1 MNLMNKS
8 YFYTASLLLFVFSNS
23 VFSQSADKNYVK
35 TTKLL
40 EPVSITTLNSSSSSI
55 QKKET
60 ISYMDGLGR
69 TTQTIGVK
77 QSPSGKDVVLHNE
90 YDQYGRTIKQF
101 LPLPTTQ
108 TSGNYFNNASANL
121 STYYQANFSDSRP
134 FSESRYD
141 ESPMNRLNEQSSAGD
156 TWLLS
161 HNSDT
166 DHTKKIEYGSNDEN
180 EVYNIT
186 VNESSTTQ
194 PFIFNYYSKGML
206 EKSVAKNENWKVS
219 DGKLNTTELFTDKN
233 KRLVAKFTYVED
245 GSVIKKLATYNVYDK
260 VGNLIYIFPPKA
272 MENLWLTE
280 SFTSVNSNHVW
291 SDFVQTPALVT
302 NGTGN
307 VNVSVLGYTNSSTG
321 LNYKRLKL
329 TFDISFP
336 YIAGFPVSGG
346 GAYLKLGNV
355 VTLPTGT
362 NLADQYLFSVYPQKR
377 KKGGFVLEAPIELE
391 FPGSTGGNATKS
403 RYEYRIVGGNI
414 FVEFKIGT
422 DLGSPTVPFKVYFV
436 DRIYQRDFPTTV
448 FNQAILNDLCFQYKY
463 DDLNRQVEQK
473 TPGKGWEY
481 IVYDLL
487 DRPILTQDA
496 LLNAQQK
503 WLFTKYDVHGR
514 VLYSGVYNSAL
525 GRKLL
530 QDQAFNYINLNA
542 NNKSNIENKVGAV
555 ITVGGLNM
563 RYTNNAFP
571 NTNISEIFAVNF
583 YDNYNISDPY
593 LPTIPTAIQGQT
605 VSTNVKGLQTSSW
618 VRTIGGYTW
627 DKTYNFY
634 DNKARII
641 GVKTR
646 NYLGGYT
653 NNEIKFDFRG
663 KIETSVTNHKRIA
676 SSVDLMI
683 KDDFEYD
690 HAERVK
696 KHKQKINSQPEELIS
711 ENTYNEL
718 GQLLTK
724 GLGGAVASA
733 TRLQTVN
740 YKYNIRGWLT
750 EVNDVTNLG
759 TDLFAYKLN
768 YQTGDG
774 AYSITPQF
782 NGNISQVVWGAAT
795 DNIKKSYLYTYDK
808 LNRLKSAKYTDG
820 PSLSNNFNRFSSTV
834 SGYDSNGNI
843 SGVTRYGVNS
853 SGVFTTIDNLSYNY
867 DTGNKLMSVS
877 DTTSNIL
884 GFNDGNTSGNDYDYD
899 VNGNLIK
906 DSNKNIS
913 LIQYNRLDL
922 VSTVVFNNGDTI
934 DFTYDSSGV
943 KLKTEVT
950 HNGVTTVT
958 DYLGGFQYRNNQLLF
973 FPTTEGYVQK
983 NATNFSYTYI
993 IKDHLGNNRLSFSD
1007 SDNSGIV
1014 SPAETLSQTNYYPMG
1029 LTHAGAV
1036 VVGGASNY
1044 NYYFQSKEQLL
1055 DNGYNM
1061 YDFGSRMYD
1070 SSVGRWFN
1078 TDPQNQFSSPYL
1090 AMGNNYI
1097 VTVDPN
1103 GEWVHIVVG
1112 AVVGGAINLAMNWDN
1127 IDSFGEGA
1135 AAFGIG
1141 AAVGAATAAC
1151 GQCGAAAAIAIGGGA
1166 LMGATNNVIAQT
1178 DDEHGLGDVDWSST
1192 IESGFIGGLSGY
1204 ASYGAGQYATQT
1216 LGPVLISSFNV
1227 TSPVLNGA
1235 INGAVGGA
1243 AGGYAGGFTG
1253 GYLMT
1258 GTLDGALDGGIQG
1271 LKTGAAIGGASGA
1284 ASSYANALSHNTNPW
1299 TGKAMSINDV
1309 KVTKAGVAKIKSHLS
1324 RPELDYDLA
1333 NDVMVRRLENIVSG
1347 KTTATSQD
1355 LYFYT
1360 HEIRELYLMK
1370 FNGMNYNDAHEKS
1383 LLDYGI
1389 DYKKGYQNT
1398 IYTKPALDAGDGY
1411 FMWKE
1416 TKTFLD

>member
-8 YFYTASLLLFVFSNS
+8 YFYIVSLLLFILSNS
-23 VFSQSADKNYVK
+23 VFSQSTDKNYLK

-40 EPVSITTLNSSSSSI
+40 EPVSITTLNSSSSTI

-69 TTQTIGVK
+69 TTQTIGIK
-77 QSPSGKDVVLHNE
+77 QSPMGKDVILHNE
-90 YDQYGRTIKQF
+90 YDQYGRSIKQF

-108 TSGNYFNNASANL
+108 TSGNYFNNASTNL
-121 STYYQANFSDSRP
+121 SAYYQTNFSDNRP
-134 FSESRYD
+134 YSESRFD

-156 TWLLS
+156 TWLLN

-166 DHTKKIEYGSNDEN
+166 DHTKKLEYGSNDLN
-180 EVYNIT
+180 EVYNIKL
-186 VNESSTTQ
+186 NESNTTQ
-194 PFIFNYYSKGML
+194 PFIFNYYLKGTL
-206 EKSVAKNENWKVS
+206 EKSIVKNENWKAS

-233 KRLVAKFTYVED
+233 KRLVAKFSYVED
-245 GSVIKKLATYNVYDK
+245 GSVVKKLATYNVYDK

-272 MENLWLTE
+272 MENLWLID
-280 SFTSVNSNHVW
+280 SFTSVNSNYVW

-307 VNVSVLGYTNSSTG
+307 VHVSVLGYTNATTSLS
-321 LNYKRLKL
+321 YKRLKL
-329 TFDISFP
+329 DFDLSFP
-336 YIAGFPVSGG
+336 YIAGFPTPGG
-346 GAYLKLGNV
+346 GAHLKLGNV
-355 VTLPTGT
+355 VTLPAGT
-362 NLADQYLFSVYPQKR
+362 NLADQYLFSVYPGGKR
-377 KKGGFVLEAPIELE
+377 GSTVLELE
-391 FPGSTGGNATKS
+391 FPGSTGGVTEKS
-403 RYEYRIVGGNI
+403 RYEYRIIGGNVV
-414 FVEFKIGT
+414 VEFKIGT
-422 DLGSPTVPFKVYFV
+422 DFGSPTVPFLVYKIERLF
-436 DRIYQRDFPTTV
+436 QRDFSTTV
-448 FNQAILNDLCFQYKY
+448 FNQTIINDLCFQYKY
-463 DDLNRQVEQK
+463 DDLNRQIEQK
-473 TPGKGWEY
+473 IPGKGWEY
-481 IVYDLL
+481 VVYDLL

-496 LLNAQQK
+496 LLKAQQK

-514 VLYSGVYNSAL
+514 VLYSGVYNSTL
-525 GRKLL
+525 SRELL
-530 QDQAFNYINLNA
+530 QEQVFNYINLNTG
-542 NNKSNIENKVGAV
+542 NQSNFEQKVGAI

-571 NTNISEIFAVNF
+571 NTSISEIFAVNF

-593 LPTIPTAIQGQT
+593 LPIVPSAIQGQS

-627 DKTYNFY
+627 NKSYSFY
-634 DNKARII
+634 DNKARVI

-646 NYLGGYT
+646 NYLGGHT
-653 NNEIKFDFRG
+653 NNETKLDFNG
-663 KIETSVTNHKRIA
+663 KIVTSVTNHKRIA
-676 SSVDLMI
+676 SSIDLMI

-696 KHKQKINSQPEELIS
+696 THKQKINSQPEELIS
-711 ENTYNEL
+711 ENIYDEL
-718 GQLLTK
+718 GQLLSK
-724 GLGGAVASA
+724 GLGGAITSV
-733 TRLQTVN
+733 TRLQTIN

-750 EVNDVTNLG
+750 EINDVTNLG
-759 TDLFAYKLN
+759 ADLFAYKLN

-774 AYSITPQF
+774 AYSVTPQF

-820 PSLSNNFNRFSSTV
+820 PSLSSNFNRFSSTV

-843 SGVTRYGVNS
+843 SGVIRYGVNS

-867 DTGNKLMSVS
+867 DTGNKLMSVA
-877 DTTSNIL
+877 DITSNTL

-899 VNGNLIK
+899 INGNITK
-906 DSNKNIS
+906 DNNKNIS

-943 KLKTEVT
+943 KLKMEVT

-983 NATNFSYTYI
+983 NATSFSYTYI

-1007 SDNSGIV
+1007 GDNNGIV
-1014 SPAETLSQTNYYPMG
+1014 ALGETLSQTNYYPMG
-1029 LTHAGAV
+1029 LTHSGAI

-1078 TDPQNQFSSPYL
+1078 TDPQNQFASPYE

-1103 GEWVHIVVG
+1103 GEWIHIVIG
-1112 AVVGGAINLAMNWDN
+1112 AAVGGAINLAMNWDN

-1135 AAFGIG
+1135 AAFG
-1141 AAVGAATAAC
+1141 VGALVGGATAAC

-1166 LMGATNNVIAQT
+1166 LMGATNNVIAQV

-1192 IESGFIGGLSGY
+1192 IESGFVGGLSGY

-1216 LGPVLISSFNV
+1216 LGPVLINSFNV

-1258 GTLDGALDGGIQG
+1258 GTLDGAMDGGMEG

-1284 ASSYANALSHNTNPW
+1284 ASSYVNALSHNTNPW

-1309 KVTKAGVAKIKSHLS
+1309 KVTKAGIAKIKSHLS

-1333 NDVMVRRLENIVSG
+1333 NDVMIRRLENIASG
-1347 KTTATSQD
+1347 KATATSQD
-1355 LYFYT
+1355 LYYYT

-1370 FNGMNYNDAHEKS
+1370 FNGMKYNDAHEKS
-1383 LLDYGI
+1383 LSDYGL
-1389 DYKKGYQNT
+1389 DYKKSYL
-1398 IYTKPALDAGDGY
+1398 IKVYTQDAMNAGDGY
-1411 FMWKE
+1411 HDWLGNGKR
-1416 TKTFLD
+1416 FLD